1 MTNSQ
6 LKTLLRR
13 SPLEAHR
20 ALLAEYGSYVY
31 AIVYNKLRSCGTA
44 EDIEECVS
52 AVFADLFLAIDK
64 GEITNVKAFLG
75 TIAKRTAIDR
85 FRSLAGRAKR
95 TAVMDE
101 DDMLGLASD
110 FNVEQMSDNNELRR
124 ILLDQIEALGEPDST
139 ILIEKFYYNKT
150 SSEIAERVSM
160 TASSVRSR
168 CTRAMQR
175 LRTSLSAVGITK

>member
-1 MTNSQ
+1 MTNSE
-6 LKTLLRR
+6 LKSMLRR

-20 ALLAEYGSYVY
+20 ALLNEYGSYVY

-52 AVFADLFLAIDK
+52 DVFADLFLAIDK
-64 GEITNVKAFLG
+64 GEISNVKAFLG

-85 FRSLAGRAKR
+85 FRSLSGRSNR
-95 TAVMDE
+95 TVYIDE
-101 DDMLGLASD
+101 DNMQELASD
-110 FNVEQMSDNNELRR
+110 LNVESLSDKNELRR
-124 ILLDQIEALGEPDST
+124 ILLDQIDALGEPDST
-139 ILIEKFYYNKT
+139 ILIQKFYYNKT
-150 SSEIAERVSM
+150 SAEIAEKVSM

-175 LRTSLSAVGITK
+175 LRNSLSAVGITR

>member
-1 MTNSQ
+1 M
-6 LKTLLRR
+6 LKR
-13 SPLEAHR
+13 SPMEAHR
-20 ALLAEYGSYVY
+20 ALLTEYGSYVY
-31 AIVYNKLRSCGTA
+31 SIVYNKLRSCGTA

-52 AVFADLFLAIDK
+52 DVFADLFLAIDK
-64 GEITNVKAFLG
+64 GEITNIKAFLG

-85 FRSLAGRAKR
+85 FRSLAGRLNK
-95 TAVMDE
+95 TACVDE

-110 FNVEQMSDNNELRR
+110 FNVEQLSDNNELRR

-150 SSEIAERVSM
+150 SFEIAERVSM

-175 LRTSLSAVGITK
+175 LRVSLSAVGITK